1 MQQVRHPLILICIN
15 IDLLS
20 RCGLQYRHDRASS
33 HANSSSANI
42 AQSSP
47 ADTLGRLS
55 SRRQS
60 SNLDSSNF
68 PEWLGIGSEGAGSA
82 SSTHDFS
89 VFPPSSDHELD
100 DELDPTPF
108 DADRNLPCQVEA
120 TIFHESNQ
128 SHGNKYAAFCLFKC
142 YFSLSVISDS
152 GRDVMEVNFSFGV
165 WLRSTD

>member
-1 MQQVRHPLILICIN
+1 MQQVRRPLILIYIN
-15 IDLLS
+15 LLS
-20 RCGLQYRHDRASS
+20 RCGLQYRRDRAPS

-42 AQSSP
+42 AQSLP

-60 SNLDSSNF
+60 SNSDSSNF
-68 PEWLGIGSEGAGSA
+68 PEWLGIGSESAGSA
-82 SSTHDFS
+82 SSTHDFN

-108 DADRNLPCQVEA
+108 DDRNFPCQVEA
-120 TIFHESNQ
+120 TIFHKSNQ
-128 SHGNKYAAFCLFKC
+128 SHGNKYVAFCLFKC
-142 YFSLSVISDS
+142 YISLSVISDS